1 MNTIENNT
9 TAANNNI
16 AAATNTTM
24 NTYKI
29 DIADRTG
36 HTTVADLSLDQAV
49 DNIINNAE
57 NNARWVFING
67 EKFEFEGNQYRNDMN
82 VNKLKGKLEA
92 LKDPAV
98 LLTGVLVGGN
108 E

>member
-1 MNTIENNT
+1 MNSIENNN
-9 TAANNNI
+9 AVSNNI
-16 AAATNTTM
+16 AANNVNTM

-36 HTTVADLSLDQAV
+36 HTTVADLTLDQAV
-49 DNIINNAE
+49 DNIIGNAE

-67 EKFEFEGNQYRNDMN
+67 EKFEFEGAQYRNDMN
-82 VNKLKGKLEA
+82 INKLKGKLEA

-98 LLTGVLVGGN
+98 LLTGVLVGGLK
-108 E
+108 